1 MNIKNWALFI
11 ESDHVKWSFGL
22 NKLNKKELVDET
34 TNEIFLG
41 EENEFQKTT
50 VNFIQSLQ
58 AIGRELYSEG
68 VASIKLENPTK
79 STLAVNEIFIVNLS
93 DQFFFIISDLP
104 VTTRLI
110 DLTNIPFEVEQIIC
124 AVLVGQAAILYSTLV
139 IDQSKF
145 NFDID
150 DVYKNILKQIE
161 VDKRYDLTD
170 LVDKGRCSLSPLKMT
185 ELLLFHYLLR
195 NFLEQNFLKT
205 SSNAWAI
212 MVDKNGTDIPLSYL
226 PPKDPYLLGNFLGV
240 IYSYVQ
246 GLFGVQPSAI
256 VFGGTELIFLQFF
269 SSGGNFFLA
278 ASNPNLLVRDKTFL
292 KLLKKVPEK
301 KLLDILNI
309 VKQFIIELTLNE
321 LGIVLQKTEF
331 FTLAKLQLQNK
342 KITISNY
349 ALTDIQGLGKKSK
362 KMLNKMGIFTPMDL
376 LEFDLSLNKKQIEKT
391 ALLSVKKIQEWKED
405 AKKLLENTFIH
416 TMNLKEE

>member
-11 ESDHVKWSFGL
+11 ESDHVQWSFGL
-22 NKLNKKELVDET
+22 NKLNKKDTNDET
-34 TNEIFLG
+34 TNEVFLG
-41 EENEFQKTT
+41 EEKEFQKTT

-93 DQFFFIISDLP
+93 DQFFFIISDLQ

-110 DLTNIPFEVEQIIC
+110 DLTNIPFEVEQVIC

-139 IDQSKF
+139 IDKSKF

-150 DVYKNILKQIE
+150 DVYRYILKQIE
-161 VDKRYDLTD
+161 IDKRYDLND

-269 SSGGNFFLA
+269 SSGGKYFLA
-278 ASNPNLLVRDKTFL
+278 ASNPKLMVRDETFL
-292 KLLKKVPEK
+292 ELLKKVPEN
-301 KLLDILNI
+301 KLLDVLNI

-321 LGIVLQKTEF
+321 LGLVLQKTEF

-342 KITISNY
+342 KIIISNY
-349 ALTDIQGLGKKSK
+349 SLTDIQGLGKKSEK
-362 KMLNKMGIFTPMDL
+362 LLHKLRIYTPMDL
-376 LEFDLSLNKKQIEKT
+376 IDFDSKLNKTEIEKIS
-391 ALLSVKKIQEWKED
+391 LLSAEKIKEWQNL
-405 AKKLLENTFIH
+405 AKGLLENPFI
-416 TMNLKEE
+416 NKGNN